1 MPLTGTFERTL
12 DDKFRLALP
21 KPVRDD
27 LISEGETIYVAPE
40 PEGAV
45 GIYSATQFEA
55 RADRISQSTANP
67 EDVRKFRRIY
77 YSSAE
82 SVSADSQ
89 GRVRLSERLAK
100 RANLSGEVIVLGVG
114 DHLEVWNRDAWQ
126 ESASSIEDEFDAL
139 ANVAFKTI

>member
-12 DDKFRLALP
+12 DDKLRLALP

-27 LISEGETIYVAPE
+27 LIREGEMIYVAPE

-45 GIYSATQFEA
+45 GIYAAAQFEA
-55 RADRISQSTANP
+55 RAERISRSTANP

-100 RANLSGEVIVLGVG
+100 RANLSGEVVVLGVG
-114 DHLEVWNRDAWQ
+114 DHLEVWNRAEWQ
-126 ESASSIEDEFDAL
+126 ASADTIENEFDQL
-139 ANVAFKTI
+139 ANIAFRTP

>member
-12 DDKFRLALP
+12 DEKLRLALP

-27 LISEGETIYVAPE
+27 LIREGESIYVAPE

-45 GIYSATQFEA
+45 GIYSASQFEA
-55 RADRISQSTANP
+55 RAEKISRSSGKP

-82 SVSADSQ
+82 TVSADSQ
-89 GRVRLSERLAK
+89 GRIRITERLAK
-100 RANLSGEVIVLGVG
+100 RAGLAGEVIVLGVG
-114 DHLEVWNRDAWQ
+114 DHLEVWNKETWQ
-126 ESASSIEDEFDAL
+126 DSADSIEEEFDAL
-139 ANVAFKTI
+139 ANIAFRTP

>member
-12 DDKFRLALP
+12 DDKLRLALP

-27 LISEGETIYVAPE
+27 LIREGEMIYVAPE

-45 GIYSATQFEA
+45 GIYAAAQFEA
-55 RADRISQSTANP
+55 RAERISQSTANP

-100 RANLSGEVIVLGVG
+100 RANLSGEVVVLGVG
-114 DHLEVWNRDAWQ
+114 DHLEVWNRAEWQ
-126 ESASSIEDEFDAL
+126 ASADTIEDEFDQL
-139 ANVAFKTI
+139 ANIAFRTP